1 MPRVNSTTMIRV
13 GDRLPDLTLPGADG
27 AERPLRG
34 PHRDAVIVV
43 ALHDTGCD
51 RCRRYLRELADARP
65 RFRIWDGTVR
75 AVTDDPDIGNLQRD
89 LEGDLQVG
97 DRTDVLV
104 DAERRLLDRVEAR
117 DGPVV
122 LVADRYGQ
130 LYEILPA
137 GRDHTLPTPGELEAW
152 LQYLATQCPE
162 CGVLDQPG
170 RDGRSL

>member
-1 MPRVNSTTMIRV
+1 MPQLNDATMIRV
-13 GDRLPDLTLPGADG
+13 GERLPDLKLPRVDG

-43 ALHDTGCD
+43 ALHDAGCD
-51 RCRRYLRELADARP
+51 ACQRYLRDLADARP

-75 AVTDDPDIGNLQRD
+75 GVTDGAGAALRQVDIEAG
-89 LEGDLQVG
+89 V
-97 DRTDVLV
+97 DVLV
-104 DAERRLLDRVEAR
+104 DVERRLLDRLDAG

-130 LYEILPA
+130 LFEIFAAGPEHALP
-137 GRDHTLPTPGELEAW
+137 GPRELEEW

-162 CGVLDQPG
+162 
-170 RDGRSL
+170 